1 MGEPRMVRFGE
12 APEDSIAVMSRPALV
27 GRLAQVKEQF
37 RATSDIL
44 KVLTSS
50 SGDPDRVFDAVVENA
65 RTLLNAAVAQ
75 IYLVKGATYVL
86 ARQSGMSEEHRRL
99 VEEHPIKRDRGTLVG
114 RVTIDRRIHYITD
127 AVADP
132 EYSRS
137 DIQRMA
143 GFRSMIG
150 APLIVGDEVVGALN
164 VLRNRVAPFDDV
176 DERVLATFAEQAAL
190 ALRHVDLF
198 AALESRS
205 AELARKVEQLEGLAD
220 VGAAI
225 SSTLVPDEML
235 ATIVSHAVEL
245 SDTDGGSL
253 MEYDEATGLFRVRTV
268 YGTSDDTVSA
278 LRAAEIHIDRTW
290 VGKAARTRRVLQ
302 IPDLDEAQLDEH
314 LAVLHRSGWK
324 SLVAIPLARP
334 DRVVGALVVRRK
346 RTGSFSGETCDLLDT
361 FANQSAVALT
371 NARLYQQLEQQS
383 ADLAEASRHKSEFL
397 ASMSHELRTPLNA
410 VIGFSEVLLE
420 RMFGDLNERQED
432 YLKDIHAAGRHL
444 LALLGD
450 ILDLSKIEAGRMEL
464 ELTTFPV
471 DDVIGQATSLV
482 RERAALHGIEL
493 TLDAEQGLGLVTADE
508 LRLKQVLLNL
518 LSNAV
523 KFTPDGG
530 SVEVHARR
538 EAGDLVMTVNDTG
551 IGIAMEDQARIFD
564 SFQQGSRSA
573 STTEGTGLGLT
584 LSKQIVELHGGTMWV
599 RSAPGE
605 GSTFGLRIPQAG
617 LSAEARDER
626 WMVDAPSGSGPTVV
640 VIEDDPRSAE
650 LVELHLRA
658 AGLNAVTVGTGE
670 AGLEA
675 IRRLLP
681 AAVVLDIHLPGMTG
695 WDVLETL
702 KADASTAAVPVVV
715 VSVEPERGRGFALGA
730 TEYLVKPVPGEH
742 LLAAVS
748 RALQHTRTPVPGGTL
763 PVGRSVVVV
772 DDDPLALKLVRS
784 TLEPLGWTVHTCSG
798 GLDAADLVRTVDPSV
813 VIMDLL
819 MPDVDGF
826 AVIDELRADGTPSGP
841 PIVVLTAKS
850 LTSEDLGRLEGRI
863 AFVAEK
869 AGLDLASLAR
879 RLAQVAAAG
888 AAEGAAAET
897 SSDTSQAAAD
907 GGTR

>member
-1 MGEPRMVRFGE
+1 MNRFAEGS
-12 APEDSIAVMSRPALV
+12 EDSVAVMSRQALV
-27 GRLAQVKEQF
+27 GRLTQVKEQF

-50 SGDPDRVFDAVVENA
+50 SGDPDSVFDAVVENA
-65 RTLLNAAVAQ
+65 RTLLNAATAQ

-86 ARQSGMSEEHRRL
+86 TRESGMSEQHRRFL
-99 VEEHPIKRDRGTLVG
+99 QEHPITRDRGTLVG

-127 AVADP
+127 ALTDP
-132 EYSRS
+132 EYNRS
-137 DIQRMA
+137 DIQRVS

-164 VLRNRVAPFDDV
+164 VQRNRVEPFDDV

-198 AALESRS
+198 AALESRT

-225 SSTLVPDEML
+225 SSSLVPDEML
-235 ATIVSHAVEL
+235 ATIVSHAVQL

-253 MEYDEATGLFRVRTV
+253 MEYDESTGLFRVRTV
-268 YGTSDDTVSA
+268 YGTGDDTVAA

-314 LAVLHRSGWK
+314 LAVLYASGWK
-324 SLVAIPLARP
+324 SLVAVPLVRP

-371 NARLYQQLEQQS
+371 NARLYQELELKS
-383 ADLAEASRHKSEFL
+383 ADLAEASKHKSEFL

-420 RMFGDLNERQED
+420 KMFGDLNERQED
-432 YLKDIHAAGRHL
+432 YLRDIHAAGHHL
-444 LALLGD
+444 LALLND

-464 ELTTFPV
+464 DLTTFPV
-471 DDVIGQATSLV
+471 VDVIGQALSLV
-482 RERAALHGIEL
+482 RERAALHGIHL
-493 TLDAEQGLGLVTADE
+493 SLDAGEGLGLVTADE
-508 LRLKQVLLNL
+508 LRVKQVLLNL

-530 SVEVHARR
+530 SVRVRGHR
-538 EAGDLVMTVNDTG
+538 EGSELVVTVADTG
-551 IGIAMEDQARIFD
+551 VGIAPEDQARIFD

-573 STTEGTGLGLT
+573 PTAEGTGLGLT

-599 RSAPGE
+599 ESTPGQ

-617 LSAEARDER
+617 PDAEPHDESPGER
-626 WMVDAPSGSGPTVV
+626 WMVDEPAEPGPTVV

-650 LVELHLRA
+650 LVELHLRT
-658 AGLNAVTVGTGE
+658 AGLHAVSVGTGE

-675 IRRLLP
+675 VRRLLP

-695 WDVLETL
+695 WDVLEAL
-702 KADASTAAVPVVV
+702 KADATTAAVPVVV
-715 VSVEPERGRGFALGA
+715 VSVEPERGRGLALGA
-730 TEYLVKPVPGEH
+730 TEYLVKPVRGEL
-742 LLAAVS
+742 LLAAMA
-748 RALQHTRTPVPGGTL
+748 RALQHTPSTAEEGTL
-763 PVGRSVVVV
+763 PQGRSVVVV

-798 GLDAADLVRTVDPSV
+798 GLEAADLVRSVKPSV

-819 MPDVDGF
+819 MPGVDGF
-826 AVIDELRADGTPSGP
+826 AVIDELRADGSPSGP

-850 LTSEDLGRLEGRI
+850 LTPEDRRRLEGRI

-869 AGLDLASLAR
+869 AGLDLASLAH

-888 AAEGAAAET
+888 PAGDDVAGRG
-897 SSDTSQAAAD
+897 D
-907 GGTR
+907 GV

>member
-1 MGEPRMVRFGE
+1 MVRSGE
-12 APEDSIAVMSRPALV
+12 APEDSIAVMSRQALV

-50 SGDPDRVFDAVVENA
+50 SGDPDKVFDAVVENA

-75 IYLVKGATYVL
+75 IYLVRGATYVI
-86 ARQSGMSEEHRRL
+86 ARQSGMTEEHRRL
-99 VEEHPIKRDRGTLVG
+99 LEQHPIKRDRGTLVG
-114 RVTIDRRIHYITD
+114 RVTIDRRIHHITD

-132 EYSRS
+132 DYSRS
-137 DIQRMA
+137 DLQRMA

-164 VLRNRVAPFDDV
+164 VMRNRVAPFDDV

-198 AALESRS
+198 AALESRSAALESRS

-245 SDTDGGSL
+245 SGTDGGSL

-302 IPDLDEAQLDEH
+302 IPDLDEARLDEH
-314 LAVLHRSGWK
+314 LAVLHAAGWK
-324 SLVAIPLARP
+324 SLVAVPLASP
-334 DRVVGALVVRRK
+334 DRVVGVLVVRRK

-361 FANQSAVALT
+361 FASQSAVALT
-371 NARLYQQLEQQS
+371 NARLYQQLELQS

-432 YLKDIHAAGRHL
+432 YLKDIHDAGRHL

-464 ELTTFPV
+464 DLTTFLV
-471 DDVIGQATSLV
+471 DDVIGQALSLV

-493 TLDAEQGLGLVTADE
+493 TLEAQQGLGLVTADE

-530 SVEVHARR
+530 SVGVHARR
-538 EAGDLVMTVNDTG
+538 DAGDLVVTVTDTG
-551 IGIAMEDQARIFD
+551 IGISREDQARIFD

-584 LSKQIVELHGGTMWV
+584 LSKQIVELHGGAMWV
-599 RSAPGE
+599 RSALGE
-605 GSTFGLRIPQAG
+605 GSTFGLRIPQAVVPPKV
-617 LSAEARDER
+617 RDEQ
-626 WMVDAPSGSGPTVV
+626 WPADDLSHSGPTVV
-640 VIEDDPRSAE
+640 VIEDDQRSAE
-650 LVELHLRA
+650 LVALHLRA
-658 AGLNAVTVGTGE
+658 AGLNPVTVGTGE

-675 IRRLLP
+675 VRHLSP

-702 KADASTAAVPVVV
+702 KADPSTASVPVVI

-730 TEYLVKPVPGEH
+730 TEYLVKPVAGEH

-748 RALQHTRTPVPGGTL
+748 RALQQTRNPVPVGSL
-763 PVGRSVVVV
+763 PEGRSVVVV

-784 TLEPLGWTVHTCSG
+784 TLEPLRWTVHTCSG
-798 GLDAADLVRTVDPSV
+798 GLDAADLVRTVNPSV

-819 MPDVDGF
+819 MPEADGF
-826 AVIDELRADGTPSGP
+826 AVIDELGGDGTDSGP

-850 LTSEDLGRLEGRI
+850 LTSEDLRRLEGRI
-863 AFVAEK
+863 AFVAGK

-879 RLAQVAAAG
+879 RLAQI
-888 AAEGAAAET
+888 
-897 SSDTSQAAAD
+897 AAAD
-907 GGTR
+907 EAEAGSGTSHETGDGGTS